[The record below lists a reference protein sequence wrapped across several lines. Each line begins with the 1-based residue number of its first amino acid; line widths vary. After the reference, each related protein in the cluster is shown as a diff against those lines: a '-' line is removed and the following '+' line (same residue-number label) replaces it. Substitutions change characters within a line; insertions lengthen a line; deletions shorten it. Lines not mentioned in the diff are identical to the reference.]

1 MKEREIER
9 ERKIITNRE
18 ILTNSDAF
26 FQCFLESSKGE
37 RERAR
42 GFPWIFEYKN
52 IIFTIFIYDRRNI
65 FIALEFLFLFIY
77 LLNIW
82 LNERSY
88 NETETLNNS
97 QLISRFIKHFLIDE
111 LWKIFARINC
121 LSAKKIHEYVSYETR
136 RRKIL
141 ENRDRNKNRLTIR
154 TQSAK
159 LIENTSNSQ
168 TRVSIHVNDAIMPIQ
183 A

>member
-52 IIFTIFIYDRRNI
+52 IIFTIFIYDL
-65 FIALEFLFLFIY
+65 ALEFLFLFIY

-88 NETETLNNS
+88 NETETSNNS

-111 LWKIFARINC
+111 LWKIFVRINC
-121 LSAKKIHEYVSYETR
+121 LSAKKIQR

-141 ENRDRNKNRLTIR
+141 ENRNRNKNRLTIR